1 MRLLNTEMPVQ
12 KRFCKPEPLTN
23 DLHVL
28 LQNLFFFFPDS
39 TYIANSSEFYKISVT
54 VKL

>member
-1 MRLLNTEMPVQ
+1 MRLLNAEMAVQ
-12 KRFCKPEPLTN
+12 KTLCKPKPLTN

-28 LQNLFFFFPDS
+28 LQNLFFFHDS